1 MSTIG
6 SCSVRRIV
14 AAAKDAHESFD
25 VEKCKARRRAQK
37 AGKVVFADDGGD
49 LSKWTTWPK
58 AAPAPS
64 RAAEKGPLSDAP
76 LMFTANGADVQ
87 KTWINVN
94 LKPSTKYR
102 LSYFLRLEDLKTT
115 ETWSRFSCRLK
126 YEGAPRV
133 GRGAPRFIETTG
145 WIYVVREYETPKDL
159 KLDSCVVECS
169 FLDAKG
175 RALVDGLRLEE
186 VP

>member
-1 MSTIG
+1 M
-6 SCSVRRIV
+6 
-14 AAAKDAHESFD
+14 
-25 VEKCKARRRAQK
+25 
-37 AGKVVFADDGGD
+37 
-49 LSKWTTWPK
+49 TWPK

-76 LMFTANGADVQ
+76 LMLTAYGTDVQ

-126 YEGAPRV
+126 FEGAPRV

-159 KLDSCVVECS
+159 KLDSCVLECS

-186 VP
+186 IP